1 MGTAHFS
8 TVSQTMKTVF
18 ALVAFLAFASSERVT
33 YDGYKVLRT
42 QHLNITTSK
51 ALQSLQ
57 LEEDFDFWQDPVIGR
72 SADIMASPEM
82 LPELQQILSKNGI
95 HYTVMIEDVEA
106 LHKSNERPQT
116 RRTGYDWHDYYGHDP
131 INTFIDGLGSANS
144 WVSTKSIGQT
154 YEGRDMRVIEITKA
168 GPGKPIAF
176 IEAGIHAREW
186 IASATATFMIN
197 ELVNNY
203 EENKDIVDNLNIHFL
218 PMANPDGYEYSR
230 SSDRMWRKNRN
241 RDNSAKDSTKACVG
255 VDLNRNWGYHWGE
268 AGVSHSPCS
277 DIYCGTGPFSKA
289 ESTNIKNYVEALSPT
304 PVLGH
309 CIHSYS
315 QLWLWPYGYAYNTYP
330 PNKAE
335 IKKLAEDAADAL
347 YRVHGTVF
355 DPINSAELY
364 PAAGASD
371 DWYRGG
377 LGTRYSF
384 TTELRDTGYYGFEL
398 PPEQIIPSGEELFA
412 GMKVVFQKLIDDNKK
427 P

>member
-1 MGTAHFS
+1 MGTAHIS
-8 TVSQTMKTVF
+8 TVSRTMKTVF

-42 QHLNITTSK
+42 QHLNMTTSK

-82 LPELQQILSKNGI
+82 LPQLQQILSKHGI

-116 RRTGYDWHDYYGHDP
+116 RRTGYDWHDYYGHDA
-131 INTFIDGLGSANS
+131 INSFIDGLGSANS

-186 IASATATFMIN
+186 IASATATYMIN

-203 EENKDIVDNLNIHFL
+203 EENKDIVDNLNIHFI

-230 SSDRMWRKNRN
+230 NSDRMWRKNRN
-241 RDNSAKDSTKACVG
+241 RDNTAKDSTKACAG

-268 AGVSHSPCS
+268 AGVSHNSCS
-277 DIYCGTGPFSKA
+277 DIYCGTGPFSEA

-315 QLWLWPYGYAYNTYP
+315 QLWLWPYGYAYNAYP
-330 PNKAE
+330 PNKDE

-377 LGTRYSF
+377 LGARYSF
-384 TTELRDTGYYGFEL
+384 TTELRDTGYYGFVL

-412 GMKVVFQKLIDDNKK
+412 GMKVVFEKLIQDAGK
-427 P
+427 

>member
-1 MGTAHFS
+1 
-8 TVSQTMKTVF
+8 MKTVF
-18 ALVAFLAFASSERVT
+18 ALVAFLAFGVLSERVT
-33 YDGYKVLRT
+33 YEGYKVLRT
-42 QHLNITTSK
+42 QHLNMTTSK

-57 LEEDFDFWQDPVIGR
+57 LEDDFDFWQDAVIGR

-82 LPELQQILSKNGI
+82 LPELQQILSKIGI

-106 LHKSNERPQT
+106 LHRSTERPMT
-116 RRTGYDWHDYYGHDP
+116 RRSGYDWSNYYGHDD
-131 INTFIDGLGSANS
+131 INDFIDGLGSANS
-144 WVSTKSIGQT
+144 DWVATKSIGKT
-154 YEGRDMRVIEITKA
+154 FEGRDMRVIEITKA
-168 GPGKPIAF
+168 GPGKPIAW

-203 EENKDIVDNLNIHFL
+203 EQNKDIVDNLNIHII

-230 SSDRMWRKNRN
+230 NSDRMWRKNRN
-241 RDNSAKDSTKACVG
+241 SDNDKDSTKGCVG

-268 AGVSHSPCS
+268 AGVSHNSCS
-277 DIYCGTGPFSKA
+277 DIYCGTVAFSEA
-289 ESTNIKNYVEALSPT
+289 ESTNIKNYVEALNPV

-315 QLWLWPYGYAYNTYP
+315 QLWLWPYGYAYNAYP

-347 YRVHGTVF
+347 YQVHGTVF

-377 LGTRYSF
+377 LGARYSF
-384 TTELRDTGYYGFEL
+384 TTELRDTGYYGFVL
-398 PPEQIIPSGEELFA
+398 PPAQIIPSGEELFA
-412 GMKVVFQKLIDDNKK
+412 GMKVVFEKLVQDAGK
-427 P
+427 

>member
-1 MGTAHFS
+1 
-8 TVSQTMKTVF
+8 MKTVF
-18 ALVAFLAFASSERVT
+18 AIVAFLAFASSERVT
-33 YDGYKVLRT
+33 YDGFKVLRT
-42 QHLNITTSK
+42 QHLNMTTSK

-57 LEEDFDFWQDPVIGR
+57 LEGEFDFWQKPVIGR

-106 LHKSNERPQT
+106 LHKSNERPMT
-116 RRTGYDWHDYYGHDP
+116 RRSGFDWNDYHSHSD
-131 INTFIDGLGSANS
+131 INDFIDGLSASNS
-144 WVSTKSIGQT
+144 EWIATKSIGET
-154 YEGRDMRVIEITKA
+154 YEGREMRVIEITKA
-168 GPGKPIAF
+168 GPGKPIAW

-186 IASATATFMIN
+186 IASAVATYMIN

-230 SSDRMWRKNRN
+230 NSDRMWRKNRN
-241 RDNSAKDSTKACVG
+241 PSPGRDSKGCKG

-268 AGVSHSPCS
+268 AGVSHNSCS
-277 DIYCGTGPFSKA
+277 DIYCGTGPFSEV
-289 ESTNIKNYVEALSPT
+289 ESQNIKNYVEALDPT

-309 CIHSYS
+309 TIHSYS
-315 QLWLWPYGYAYNTYP
+315 QLWLWPYGYAYNVYP

-335 IKKLAEDAADAL
+335 VKKLAEDAADAL

-355 DPINSAELY
+355 DPINSADLY

-371 DWYRGG
+371 DWYMGG
-377 LGTRYSF
+377 LGARYAF
-384 TTELRDTGYYGFEL
+384 TTECRDTGYYGFVL

-412 GMKVVFQKLIDDNKK
+412 GMKVVFEKLIQDAGK
-427 P
+427 

>member
-1 MGTAHFS
+1 
-8 TVSQTMKTVF
+8 MKTVF
-18 ALVAFLAFASSERVT
+18 AIVAFLAFASSERVT
-33 YDGYKVLRT
+33 YDGFKVLRT
-42 QHLNITTSK
+42 QHLNMTTSK

-57 LEEDFDFWQDPVIGR
+57 LEGEFDFWQKPVIGR

-82 LPELQQILSKNGI
+82 LPELQQILSKNVI

-106 LHKSNERPQT
+106 LHKSNERPMT
-116 RRTGYDWHDYYGHDP
+116 RRSGFDWNDYHSHSD
-131 INTFIDGLGSANS
+131 INDFIDGLSASNS
-144 WVSTKSIGQT
+144 EWIATKSIGET
-154 YEGRDMRVIEITKA
+154 YEGREMRVIEITKA
-168 GPGKPIAF
+168 GPGKPIAW

-186 IASATATFMIN
+186 IASAVATYMIN

-230 SSDRMWRKNRN
+230 NSDRMWRKNRN
-241 RDNSAKDSTKACVG
+241 PSPGRDSKGCKG

-268 AGVSHSPCS
+268 AGVSHNSCS
-277 DIYCGTGPFSKA
+277 DIYCGTGPFSEV
-289 ESTNIKNYVEALSPT
+289 ESQNIKNYVEALDPT

-309 CIHSYS
+309 TIHSYS
-315 QLWLWPYGYAYNTYP
+315 QLWLWPYGYAYNVYP

-335 IKKLAEDAADAL
+335 VKKLAEDAADAL

-355 DPINSAELY
+355 DPINSADLY

-371 DWYRGG
+371 DWYMGG
-377 LGTRYSF
+377 LGARYAF
-384 TTELRDTGYYGFEL
+384 TTECRDTGYYGFVL

-412 GMKVVFQKLIDDNKK
+412 GMKVVFEKLIQDAGK
-427 P
+427 